1 MKLFEAIQDLK
12 AMQNE
17 AKDALKEAKDATSQ
31 STLQRVFEESFN
43 VELKGLESR
52 LNEVSNE
59 ILGSKANELS
69 TQNKQEMLSLFESQ
83 KSEII
88 KEAVGRLPLE
98 SLSNAIAK
106 EFAEQNQKNLAVA
119 INEAIG
125 NTDSNLKKAI
135 SDCEKT
141 LRIAT
146 TDFQNTI
153 ENKKQDIL
161 ISADCLIYDYL
172 HENPNAVF
180 ENMSEE
186 SIKGGIVEYFNANP
200 MLLETINK
208 EALRIAKERIS
219 FSLIQEE
226 IQKLLESEAINGA
239 FLLSSLFLFRNI
251 SSAYAVEEIRCD
263 TCFKARAKKRLYRQ
277 SIFYQIRNTFVK
289 QITRIKCKKSVH
301 FRQFFLFRKY

>member
-208 EALRIAKERIS
+208 EALRITKERIS

-226 IQKLLESEAINGA
+226 IQKLLESEAINVFEKALGYQDLIEKRFLAGLQLGA
-239 FLLSSLFLFRNI
+239 LCLLGELGSLSKILSALSDIQTEENRLEALRNFKENEPYQKI
-251 SSAYAVEEIRCD
+251 FMEI
-263 TCFKARAKKRLYRQ
+263 
-277 SIFYQIRNTFVK
+277 
-289 QITRIKCKKSVH
+289 
-301 FRQFFLFRKY
+301 

>member
-226 IQKLLESEAINGA
+226 IQKLLESEAINVFEKALGYQDLIEKRFLAGLQLGA
-239 FLLSSLFLFRNI
+239 LCLLGELGSLSKILSALSDIQTEENRLEALRNFKENEPYQKI
-251 SSAYAVEEIRCD
+251 FMEI
-263 TCFKARAKKRLYRQ
+263 
-277 SIFYQIRNTFVK
+277 
-289 QITRIKCKKSVH
+289 
-301 FRQFFLFRKY
+301 